1 MTSTKPYLL
10 RAFYDWIVDNN
21 HTPYLAINAEV
32 EGTLVPKQYIENGKI
47 TLNISPLAVRDLN
60 LGNDTVTFS
69 ARFSGVLFNINVP
82 LRAILAIYARENGR
96 GMVFGEDETDEG
108 GGDGGD
114 TPPPKTKD
122 KSGKPKLTV
131 VK

>member
-32 EGTLVPKQYIENGKI
+32 EGTIVPKQYIENGKI

-60 LGNDTVTFS
+60 LGNEVVTFS

-96 GMVFGEDETDEG
+96 GMVFGEDENEDG
-108 GGDGGD
+108 GGD
-114 TPPPKTKD
+114 TPPPPKAKD
-122 KSGKPKLTV
+122 KTGKPKLTV